1 VVARN
6 TAVYKNAIAAFCYCG
21 DNALPKETG
30 TVITRVFS
38 GRPARAIRNRFV
50 GEYLQ
55 SDLKPLTWSLQ
66 ALAADDIYKAVQA
79 QGQAD
84 YFPLLAGQALRL
96 LNNKGQSAAEIIALV
111 AEDNKVLTGLKT
123 TMT

>member
-1 VVARN
+1 M
-6 TAVYKNAIAAFCYCG
+6 YKNAIAAFCYCG

-38 GRPARAIRNRFV
+38 GRPARVV

-55 SDLKPLTWSLQ
+55 SCLKPLTWSLQ
-66 ALAADDIYKAVQA
+66 ALAADDIYKAAQT